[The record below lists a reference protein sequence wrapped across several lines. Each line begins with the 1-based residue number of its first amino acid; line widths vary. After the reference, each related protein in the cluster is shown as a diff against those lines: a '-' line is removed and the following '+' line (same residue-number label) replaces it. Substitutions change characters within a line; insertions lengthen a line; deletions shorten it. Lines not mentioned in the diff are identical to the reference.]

1 MRPLLD
7 VGALM
12 YVDLGKMMF
21 ALRLFDLVFQR
32 LSSTEFNYFQS
43 NTVIEFVHLK

>member
-21 ALRLFDLVFQR
+21 ALRLFDHVFQI
-32 LSSTEFNYFQS
+32 EFNGIQLFS
-43 NTVIEFVHLK
+43 IEYS